1 MKNMMMQKLCG
12 AMQSLERPCVK
23 KRIDASLDVYSHKGA
38 SKPIF
43 SAGIDGSW
51 EYSLLLALKVMAIV
65 AVAMWLISRISRM
78 LHKMF

>member
-1 MKNMMMQKLCG
+1 MKNMIMEELCG
-12 AMQSLERPCVK
+12 AMRRLERPCVK
-23 KRIDASLDVYSHKGA
+23 KKIDASLAIYHYKGA

-51 EYSLLLALKVMAIV
+51 EYSLLVALKVMAIV
-65 AVAMWLISRISRM
+65 AMAMWLMSRISRM

>member
-1 MKNMMMQKLCG
+1 MKNMIMKELCG
-12 AMQSLERPCVK
+12 ALQCLERPTVK
-23 KRIDASLDVYSHKGA
+23 KKIDASLEVYSHKGA
-38 SKPIF
+38 GKPIF

-65 AVAMWLISRISRM
+65 AAAMWLMSRLLRM